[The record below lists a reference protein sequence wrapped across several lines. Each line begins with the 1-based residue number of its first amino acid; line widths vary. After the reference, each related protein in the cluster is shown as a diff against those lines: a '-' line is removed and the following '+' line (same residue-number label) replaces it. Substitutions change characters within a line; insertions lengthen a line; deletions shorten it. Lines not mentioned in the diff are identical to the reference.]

1 MQHMMQHHQHH
12 PACQQSVHGGASRWL
27 QQQRRPSALRAAKQS
42 RNVSASNQSSILQP
56 SIDEAVQFLQSKL
69 GRLAHTFVGATS
81 AHLQGAHVPDSYA
94 SSVQVSVQWDALQP
108 LHQQMVQ
115 EEQVQLSPIA
125 QLGRGRLGF
134 SVQRQGLMLQ
144 LQADRNTVVAMDAN
158 RVQVSDPQGSVY
170 WCESLLAVKQGA
182 PPDLA
187 AAVDDRLQQMQ
198 AELTATNA
206 QVGEVPTL
214 SAGTAAAA
222 ATDEKQR
229 LPLLGQGSMHCCFAR
244 QRYLTPGPS
253 GACVCLRCRPGA
265 SQKQRAPG

>member
-1 MQHMMQHHQHH
+1 MMQHQHH
-12 PACQQSVHGGASRWL
+12 QQHQARQQSVHGGASPSQWL
-27 QQQRRPSALRAAKQS
+27 PRRCYQQQRRPSALRAAKQS

-56 SIDEAVQFLQSKL
+56 AIDEAVQFLQSQL
-69 GRLAHTFVGATS
+69 AGVAHTFVGATS
-81 AHLQGAHVPDSYA
+81 AHLQGTHVPDSYA

-108 LHQQMVQ
+108 LHQQMAQ
-115 EEQVQLSPIA
+115 EQVQLSPIS

-144 LQADRNTVVAMDAN
+144 LRADRNTVVAMDAN

-187 AAVDDRLQQMQ
+187 AAVNDRLQQMQ

-206 QVGEVPTL
+206 QVWGGAHIEPCH
-214 SAGTAAAA
+214 S
-222 ATDEKQR
+222 
-229 LPLLGQGSMHCCFAR
+229 CCCNR
-244 QRYLTPGPS
+244 
-253 GACVCLRCRPGA
+253 
-265 SQKQRAPG
+265 